1 MFLVSSYEDDGIVRA
16 KQGRLMK
23 MKQSSRSEDCP
34 RGTKEGPGLIRQV
47 AGCCAASPK
56 EERDP
61 FSFPLPKGTSALRGA
76 SDELQTAPPCS
87 PGGLKLRHPMQHR
100 ANILFRYAPILALP
114 PFSML
119 VAGISRPS
127 RRDLDQSISPE
138 RAVRPCT
145 FRADPL

>member
-1 MFLVSSYEDDGIVRA
+1 MFLVSSYGDDGIVRA

-61 FSFPLPKGTSALRGA
+61 CSFPLPEGTSALRGA
-76 SDELQTAPPCS
+76 SDELHIAPPCS

-100 ANILFRYAPILALP
+100 ANIAMLQ
-114 PFSML
+114 FS
-119 VAGISRPS
+119 PS
-127 RRDLDQSISPE
+127 RRSASRRGSIS
-138 RAVRPCT
+138 RALAL
-145 FRADPL
+145 RADCIPEPRQRSAIE